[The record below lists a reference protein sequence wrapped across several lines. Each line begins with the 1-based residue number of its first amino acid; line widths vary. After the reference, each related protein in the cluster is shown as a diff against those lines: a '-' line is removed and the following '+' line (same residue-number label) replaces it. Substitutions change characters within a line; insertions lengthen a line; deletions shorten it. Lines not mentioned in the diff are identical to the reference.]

1 MAAADNIYLSLKIC
15 HMYYIEKKSQK
26 EISAELDISR
36 PQISRILAAAWN
48 KNLIS
53 VKINNPFE
61 NEMRLERELIMRYQL
76 RDALVLKIN
85 ETNHLS
91 RVEKF
96 GQLAAVNLD
105 SYIADND
112 SVGILSG
119 FTIGSLIH
127 GITTFNRKNLE
138 IVPLIGNVGAL
149 NTEYQANYLARNL
162 ASLSGGRNFSFNAP
176 AKLIDI
182 QSKEILKSE
191 PDIASVLE
199 LGSKCDVVLF
209 EINGIN
215 HPSGS
220 ILLRNLSV
228 KDIELLMKLGATASI
243 GISFLDNFGNLIPS
257 EISDLLLGKTI
268 DEMKNAKKIAAAIGK
283 NNVDA
288 IKSAF
293 MGKYVDIFMTD
304 YDTAKALLE

>member
-1 MAAADNIYLSLKIC
+1 MAASDNIYLSLKIC

-36 PQISRILAAAWN
+36 SQISRILAAAWN

-76 RDALVLKIN
+76 KDALVLKVN
-85 ETNHLS
+85 ETNNLS
-91 RVEKF
+91 RIEKF

-112 SVGILSG
+112 RVGILSG

-138 IVPLIGNVGAL
+138 IIPLIGNVGAL
-149 NTEYQANYLARNL
+149 NTEYQANCLARNL
-162 ASLSGGRNFSFNAP
+162 AGFSGGRNFSFNAP
-176 AKLIDI
+176 AKLTDI
-182 QSKEILKSE
+182 QSKEILMSE
-191 PDIASVLE
+191 PDISTVLD
-199 LGSKCDVVLF
+199 LGSKCNVVLF

-220 ILLRNLSV
+220 ILLRSLSV
-228 KDIELLMKLGATASI
+228 KDLELLMKLGTAASI
-243 GISFLDNFGNLIPS
+243 GISFLDIFGNLIPS
-257 EISDLLLGKTI
+257 EITDLLLGKTI
-268 DEMKNAKKIAAAIGK
+268 DEMKNSKKIAAAIGK
-283 NNVDA
+283 NNIDA
-288 IKSAF
+288 IKAAF
-293 MGKYVDIFMTD
+293 MGKYVDIFLTD
-304 YDTAKALLE
+304 FDTAKALLE